1 MSVSCFPVI
10 ASGTTTSVVSLSVR
24 ELREVR
30 TALICAYTANDAWSD
45 VPGVESFCAWE
56 VKMLQQQQIKVLST
70 LHTVGV
76 TVPSFRYCGNVWLE
90 PVRSSEQRIV
100 GFHY

>member
-1 MSVSCFPVI
+1 MSVSCFAVV
-10 ASGTTTSVVSLSVR
+10 ASGTTTSVASLSVR

-30 TALICAYTANDAWSD
+30 TALICANDAWSD

-70 LHTVGV
+70 LLQG
-76 TVPSFRYCGNVWLE
+76 REGLYL
-90 PVRSSEQRIV
+90 RS
-100 GFHY
+100 